1 MTIVV
6 NYEAGNLKSVETA
19 LSWLNCD
26 FLVSRDPAAVVCA
39 ERLIV
44 PGVGEAGAAMSVLIN
59 SGLAGAVRTV
69 FLSGKPMLGI
79 CLGCQLIFE
88 HSEEG
93 DTRCLGLLPGKVL
106 RFPRKHGLKVPHM
119 GWNSL
124 LKKKRHPVLE
134 GIEEGSY
141 FYFVHSY
148 YPQPDES
155 DLVLAQSEYG
165 RLFTAAVARDNLVAF
180 QFHPEKS
187 GSAGLRLLSNFLKW
201 RP

>member
-6 NYEAGNLKSVETA
+6 NYEAGNLKSVEIA

-26 FLVSRDPAAVVCA
+26 FLVSRDPEAVVCA

-44 PGVGEAGAAMSVLIN
+44 PGVDEAGAAMSVLIN

-88 HSEEG
+88 HSEERN
-93 DTRCLGLLPGKVL
+93 TSCLGLLPGRVL
-106 RFPRKHGLKVPHM
+106 RFPHKQGLKVPHM
-119 GWNSL
+119 GWNIL
-124 LKKKRHPVLE
+124 IKKSRHPVLE

-148 YPQPDES
+148 YPAPDES

-165 RLFTAAVARDNLVAF
+165 LLFTAAVARDNLVAF

-187 GSAGLRLLSNFLKW
+187 GSAGLRLLSNFLQW

>member
-1 MTIVV
+1 MTIVL

-26 FLVSRDPAAVVCA
+26 FLVSGDPETVVCA

-44 PGVGEAGAAMSVLIN
+44 PGVGEAGAAMSVLKN
-59 SGLAGAVRTV
+59 SGLADAVRTV

-88 HSEEG
+88 HSEERN
-93 DTRCLGLLPGKVL
+93 TSCLGLLPGRVL
-106 RFPRKHGLKVPHM
+106 RFPHKQGLKVPHM
-119 GWNSL
+119 GWNIL
-124 LKKKRHPVLE
+124 IKKSRHPVLE

-148 YPQPDES
+148 YPAPDES

-165 RLFTAAVARDNLVAF
+165 LLFTAAVARDNLVAF

-187 GSAGLRLLSNFLKW
+187 GSAGLRLLSNFLQW